1 MTTAPAAACSPRQ
14 PPPAAACVPRSSPP
28 APPLSQIHIQ
38 PNPSIDV
45 VYGQMQNTVY
55 WSGEILIFG
64 NGTVNPKYSYLPN
77 LLAYLKQ
84 QAAAVS
90 VSAGGR

>member
-1 MTTAPAAACSPRQ
+1 
-14 PPPAAACVPRSSPP
+14 
-28 APPLSQIHIQ
+28 
-38 PNPSIDV
+38 
-45 VYGQMQNTVY
+45 MQNTVY